1 MQHTVCTHDE
11 RRSSIQ
17 VKHVSRETEV
27 DVDVDIDVDVDFDR
41 ALFGRRHNTQLLLAV
56 SRRFRRPHDH
66 WKSTAGLCRVLEH
79 TDCKAH
85 SFSTRGAVYTSSK
98 GGMVLQ
104 KERMSIEIRRRLS
117 SHWTTTPYLI
127 ASCISTGSTQGHS
140 APLENDQ
147 RIKTVQGSCSW
158 TTFLGIQLECISMQ

>member
-1 MQHTVCTHDE
+1 MQHTACTYDK

-17 VKHVSRETEV
+17 VKHVSRETEA

-56 SRRFRRPHDH
+56 SRPSWRPHDH
-66 WKSTAGLCRVLEH
+66 WRSTAGLCRVLEH

-85 SFSTRGAVYTSSK
+85 SFIARGAVYTSSK
-98 GGMVLQ
+98 GGMALQ
-104 KERMSIEIRRRLS
+104 KKRMSIEIRRRLS

-127 ASCISTGSTQGHS
+127 ASCILTGSTQRHS
-140 APLENDQ
+140 RLW
-147 RIKTVQGSCSW
+147 R
-158 TTFLGIQLECISMQ
+158 TTRVLKQPGAAVHWRRFSHDPA